1 MKEEL
6 EDIIEVKET
15 EKIEKVTIKKRK
27 VVKKVTKY
35 KIYNKTYQEL
45 SIIVNGKLKIL
56 APKGKKDIIIVETKS
71 NQINNL
77 NERNKIKIIEFK
89 E

>member
-27 VVKKVTKY
+27 VIKKVTKY

-77 NERNKIKIIEFK
+77 KERNKIKIIEFK